1 MTTTTDT
8 PVDTVVRVEDVRAL
22 LDGVW
27 ESFLGAEE
35 PLLTAALPA
44 HLGGWTAAVSVTGT
58 WRAQITIEVVDPLA
72 RLVTA
77 HMLGRDEEPAV
88 EDVRDALGELVNMV
102 GGNIKSLHHGTAML
116 SLPWVGYGEDAPPP
130 LLRETCRLDLTWRGL
145 PLRVLV
151 HVSASAAAAD
161 ERRHSG

>member
-88 EDVRDALGELVNMV
+88 EDVRDALGGRWPHVV
-102 GGNIKSLHHGTAML
+102 GSQHDECAVAFGG
-116 SLPWVGYGEDAPPP
+116 APA
-130 LLRETCRLDLTWRGL
+130 WG
-145 PLRVLV
+145 
-151 HVSASAAAAD
+151 
-161 ERRHSG
+161 